1 MIKFF
6 RKIRQKLLADNKFSK
21 YLIYAI
27 GEIVLV
33 VIGILIALQIN
44 NANEVRKSNRELDK
58 INQNLIQEFES
69 NQKALNTA
77 INQLKWT
84 KHGSLE
90 VLSMIG
96 KSESELTITNI
107 DSLIETSLFW
117 PTWKPTNF
125 VLNELK
131 STGKLSL
138 LENSKIKDLLF
149 EYERQSEYVTDW
161 NRRME
166 KSSQDIIDYI
176 KNNASLRNINHNRI
190 SIKKSDFDFN
200 NVQLFSDIKFENQID
215 EKVLFSQFL
224 ENVYKETDNLIN
236 QILEETKNN

>member
-6 RKIRQKLLADNKFSK
+6 RKIRQNLLSKGKTGK
-21 YLIYAI
+21 YLKYAL
-27 GEIVLV
+27 GEIILV
-33 VIGILIALQIN
+33 VIGILIALQVN
-44 NANEVRKSNRELDK
+44 NLNEDRKSNLELNK

-69 NQKALNTA
+69 NQIALNAA
-77 INQLKWT
+77 IAGLNWT
-84 KHGSLE
+84 KRGGLE
-90 VLSMIG
+90 ILSIIG
-96 KSESELTITNI
+96 ESDNEFNDTNI

-125 VLNELK
+125 VLSELK

-138 LENSKIKDLLF
+138 LKSSKLKDLLF
-149 EYERQSEYVTDW
+149 EYERQSEIVNDW

-190 SIKKSDFDFN
+190 SIRKSNFNFN
-200 NVQLFSDIKFENQID
+200 NVSLFNDIRFENQID

-224 ENVYKETDNLIN
+224 ENVYEETDEIIK
-236 QILEETKNN
+236 QILEETIK